1 MQVTFLP
8 DKSALVKAGNGRDD
22 NYYWIRKPVV
32 RVVRRRRYVRGKGR
46 FEFVRIL
53 EGEGI
58 ITRHAAAI
66 HEVLKKARKYMARNI
81 RIVLEVLGVQNIL
94 TAIHA
99 AIYTLLPDQFVFRFK
114 IGNLLDVALGGGIA
128 F

>member
-8 DKSALVKAGNGRDD
+8 DKSAMVRAGNGSDD
-22 NYYWIRKPVV
+22 NYYWIREPMV
-32 RVVRRRRYVRGKGR
+32 RVVRRRRYTRGRGR

-58 ITRHAAAI
+58 ITRQTT
-66 HEVLKKARKYMARNI
+66 EERKRLQSQKKYMARMI
-81 RIVLEVLGVQNIL
+81 RIVLEVLGVQKIL
-94 TAIHA
+94 DVVHA
-99 AIYTLLPDQFVFRFK
+99 AIYTLLPDQFVFRLK
-114 IGNLLDVALGGGIA
+114 IGNLFDLALGGGVA